1 MANGRALPTALLFDT
16 LLGRAWNTALS
27 NYAKANSIATPQ
39 IPSNLAKVDGNFAL
53 PALGAA
59 PIGDPIDEVGAH
71 DRSVRA
77 QLQEIADAWAVE
89 FEGVMQLTAPVGP
102 GFNLA
107 VQWLRGVTNGA
118 DGLGYLG
125 RDHRAA
131 QAQGYASTARAGIN
145 ARGLPT
151 PPGAMAALEAVAQT
165 VTGLYLDRLTVQ
177 MDADREEAR
186 RKMLVDAVETLS
198 KLRNDA
204 LDAAMDYVFAEMSV
218 MFDVF
223 GENNDYLQ
231 KTRRAEQALQARV
244 QLRTSELASW
254 DARMLRNMDAAL
266 NGQRQAKA
274 LNDRALQKIELTV
287 EQHIKRLRRLSSRA
301 AAIIN
306 SAKVS
311 VGSDATESN
320 NVYGDQ

>member
-16 LLGRAWNTALS
+16 LLGRAWNTALN
-27 NYAKANSIATPQ
+27 NYAKANSIAAPP
-39 IPSNLAKVDGNFAL
+39 IPSNLAKTDGNFAL
-53 PALGAA
+53 PSLGVA
-59 PIGDPIDEVGAH
+59 PVGDPSGDVAAH

-89 FEGVMQLTAPVGP
+89 FEGIMQLTAPVGP

-131 QAQGYASTARAGIN
+131 QAQGYASSVRAAIN

-151 PPGAMAALEAVAQT
+151 PPGAMAALEVVAQT

-186 RKMLVDAVETLS
+186 RKLLIDAVETLS

-204 LDAAMDYVFAEMSV
+204 LDAAMDYVFSEMNV
-218 MFDVF
+218 MFDAF
-223 GENNDYLQ
+223 GSNNNYLQ
-231 KTRRAEQALQARV
+231 KTRRAEQALQSRV
-244 QLRTSELASW
+244 QVRTAELASW
-254 DARMLRNMDAAL
+254 DARMLRNMDANL

-274 LNDRALQKIELTV
+274 LNDRALQKIEMTV

-301 AAIIN
+301 ASVIN
-306 SAKVS
+306 SANVS
-311 VGSDATESN
+311 VGSSANESN